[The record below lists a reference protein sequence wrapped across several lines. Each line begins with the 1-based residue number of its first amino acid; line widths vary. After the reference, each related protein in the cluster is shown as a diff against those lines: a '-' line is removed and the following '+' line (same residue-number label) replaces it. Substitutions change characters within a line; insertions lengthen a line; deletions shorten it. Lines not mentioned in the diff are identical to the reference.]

1 MINVA
6 HYEYYATLER
16 MMEMKYFILTVV
28 SLVLAYLSW
37 VLYNSVDS
45 WKFVIAFMGGGID
58 ACLLTFMLMKK

>member
-1 MINVA
+1 
-6 HYEYYATLER
+6 